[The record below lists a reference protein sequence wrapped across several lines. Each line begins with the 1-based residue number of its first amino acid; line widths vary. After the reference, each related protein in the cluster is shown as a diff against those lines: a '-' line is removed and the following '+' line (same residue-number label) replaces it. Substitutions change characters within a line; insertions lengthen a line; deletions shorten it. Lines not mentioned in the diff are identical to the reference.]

1 MKEKSH
7 AIKVP
12 HTYVIIFAFII
23 VAAIL
28 THIIPA
34 GQYDR
39 YENSSGTTVVDA
51 ESYRVVEGNP
61 AGFMD
66 IFEAIPSGLTAQAS
80 LVFFVLIVGG
90 AFQIMTG
97 TGAIDTLITKMAQKL
112 VGKEFL
118 LIPIFVITF
127 SAASAVMGI
136 TNECLVFV
144 PIGIMIARKMGY
156 DTIVGT
162 AMVTMG
168 TAAGFNAGPLN
179 PWNVG
184 IAQGIAELPLYSGFG
199 LRLMLQICFVTS
211 LSIYLIRY
219 ARKVKKDPTKS
230 IVYNLEQESGE
241 ATLEMENV
249 HVTVRHVLVLLTFFI
264 SLGTVVYGT
273 IKLGWGINNQTPV
286 FLAMGIIAGL
296 VGGLNPSRIA
306 TEFIAGAKNLLFG
319 ALVIGIARGILVI
332 LENGLILDSIVH
344 GLASVLTN
352 LPSQFTLIGM
362 LIAHIII
369 NFFIPSGSGQAATTM
384 PLMIPVADLTGVS
397 RQCAV
402 LAFQLGDGIT
412 NSCNPTS
419 SNLNGY
425 LGLSKITFP
434 QWLKFILPVIGMW
447 QGIGIIFLL
456 IASAIG
462 WS

>member
-1 MKEKSH
+1 MKEKSRSF
-7 AIKVP
+7 KVP
-12 HTYVIIFAFII
+12 HTYVIIFAII
-23 VAAIL
+23 IAAAIL
-28 THIIPA
+28 TYIIPA
-34 GQYDR
+34 GQYER
-39 YENSSGTTVVDA
+39 YENDAGTTVVDA
-51 ESYRVVEGNP
+51 ESYHSVEANH

-66 IFEAIPSGLTAQAS
+66 VFKAIPSGLTAQAS

-97 TGAIDTLITKMAQKL
+97 TGAIDALITKMAQKL

-118 LIPIFVITF
+118 VIPIFVTVF

-136 TNECLVFV
+136 TNEVLVFV

-162 AMVTMG
+162 AMITLG
-168 TAAGFNAGPLN
+168 AAAGFNAGPLN

-184 IAQGIAELPLYSGFG
+184 IAQGIAELPLYSGAA
-199 LRLMLQICFVTS
+199 LRLLMQLCFITS
-211 LSIYLIRY
+211 LSVYLIMY
-219 ARKVKKDPTKS
+219 ARKVKADPSKS
-230 IVYNLEQESGE
+230 IVRNLEEE
-241 ATLEMENV
+241 AGAAELEIAEV
-249 HVTVRHVLVLLTFFI
+249 HVTVRHMLVLLTFFI
-264 SLGTVVYGT
+264 SLGVVIYGT
-273 IKLGWGINNQTPV
+273 IKLEWGISNQTPV

-306 TEFIAGAKNLLFG
+306 SEFIVGAQNLLFG
-319 ALVIGIARGILVI
+319 ALVIGIARGILVV
-332 LENGLILDSIVH
+332 LQNGMILDSIVY
-344 GLASVLTN
+344 GLVSVLTK
-352 LPSQFTLIGM
+352 LPSQFTLVGM
-362 LIAHIII
+362 LISHVII
-369 NFFIPSGSGQAATTM
+369 NFFVPSGSGQAATTM
-384 PLMIPVADLTGVS
+384 PIMVPVADLTGVS

-434 QWLKFILPVIGMW
+434 QWLKFVLPVIGMW
-447 QGIGIIFLL
+447 HAIGLVFLL
-456 IASAIG
+456 VASAIG
-462 WS
+462 W